1 MKNQDDA
8 ILEVLQGE
16 KIDRWPAPR
25 IIKIFIAST
34 KTDFIEERRLLLEN
48 VGPDLQTF
56 YDSQQIEVELVDVHF
71 GASKKDVLNPELFNA
86 SINEI
91 KHCYKLSKGCFS
103 LFLIGNKYQPY
114 ILPYRIKLDDFNV
127 IYESAKNTGTKYD
140 LLKMWYVKVDE
151 YYVLKDLREVN
162 ENDLEEAT
170 KEITYILS
178 KTIPH
183 LPDDIQQKLEN
194 FLQSELEQK
203 FSFAKDLHSDARE
216 QIVCAIRTLSNI
228 VGSDENYQ
236 DVIEERHKI
245 TNECER
251 QLQQFIGKV
260 ERTIPSENRCY
271 FTVPWKNGGVNTDD
285 SEHEAYLDKFKS
297 QMLSTI
303 KRLIDKYLQE
313 KPELKSRKKI
323 VQENFEENI
332 SHLTHCFDQ
341 QNHSHSKENLDII
354 SQIEKA
360 VQNNVDKK
368 HSPIIIYGNHFSG
381 KTDTLHALYEKFTSW
396 FPCKLFRIVRYAS
409 ATPRSSYN
417 LEMLRILCQQISIAL
432 KLPEGFLPKDAS
444 FDLLYLNNWF
454 QKLLKLF
461 EERNQVLL
469 IFIDDLHRLNILDS
483 DLVSG
488 MSWFPNSLP
497 KNVYIVCTTSLRI
510 DALHFNLTQKE
521 TYKNSDSY
529 FELPSND
536 GDEDQLKLE
545 FDNLEECFGCS
556 AVSRLCSL
564 ITCSEYGLT
573 EIELLEILMP
583 TSNSEA
589 VISTDNS
596 NFNFAYFYAICIR
609 MDKLLRKKYLSGKIL
624 FEWSHAFIK
633 EFCSKRYLSNQE
645 SVKNIHTEISN
656 MFFSEFIS
664 EELAKTETENESLPS
679 SEKRCSIESTIHSDV
694 TYTTRHI
701 EEAWI
706 HLLKS
711 GDIQRLKS
719 LILCNFDFLLAAI
732 QTTSVSYI
740 RCVLEHN
747 RCYILDREIELIYY
761 TIRKAGE
768 VLTRDT
774 FQLGT
779 QVISWLRPVSQQG
792 GLMANIVTS
801 AMAWCDGF
809 SLPLLVPMTD
819 WLQPPLP
826 SQSRTMVIPSVRLIE
841 ATPNG
846 QHVVC
851 VTDCDPQLWHIMS
864 NRLVHTFKG
873 HSGKILC
880 LTVTK
885 QSQYLLTGSEDISI
899 IVWNLKTLTIHL
911 KIVEHIAPVLSITSA
926 LNNSLIVSGGEDSSI
941 IMTSLST
948 GKLVMKFDH
957 HRGPVTSVKVTSA
970 GDVLVSA
977 SQDGIA
983 CLWSLESFT
992 LLNCIS
998 LNSPVLMTDVS
1009 ADSVFL
1015 LAACADNS
1023 LCLRTLATGTE
1034 LHRFSS
1040 HKSKVTS
1047 ICLTQDSCRAVVGCS
1062 DSKVYIYDVHSGKL
1076 TKTLTGLPAEVAAV
1090 QITEKDDFLLT
1101 AGGNRVFFYPFRSA
1115 DTNVPLVHCNR
1126 KSPHNLKPHDG
1137 QVTCIDI
1144 SRDGQLAVSG
1154 STDNLVNV
1162 WQLNSHGLLFT
1173 LDDHTATVTSVCF
1186 APNCLFVVSGSEDKT
1201 IKIWGLTLGTLVS
1214 TFTRHQSPILTV
1226 YVMMDSSRV
1235 ISSDQND
1242 IVNIWL
1248 ADNGQLLQS
1257 YSRPSLLT
1265 RVTNNMKYV
1274 LSTNCD
1280 NSLKIW
1286 SIVRDEEK
1294 YTVSHSEA
1302 ITCFVL
1308 SMDSQ
1313 FVITGSK
1320 DMSLKVWQVAG
1331 GKLSQVLIGHTDAV
1345 TCVAV
1350 SVSNKTQVISG
1361 SKDAVLIVWDINT
1374 GADLHVLSAHLNA
1387 ITCVKLSGDG
1397 TIAVSGSEDES
1408 MIIWDVVRG
1417 LQLTSLQVHHPIVG
1431 LEPTSDFSRIFLL
1444 LKDTQYTPIV
1454 CLHNTP
1460 AKYVKLPTYCA
1471 PDKDIIE
1478 NPKPLPKRQMRRL
1491 LKKEVSLDTYTWQKK
1506 YAHLTSNLVIPAV
1519 DERFKRRFSVSA
1531 SMEEISKIPQN
1542 KDSQESNLPNKQG
1555 SLAQSQHFDQLEAL
1569 WNKRSPPRR
1578 RLHQS
1583 LSKQSSLAQSQIDS
1597 SDEERELEDVC

>member
-873 HSGKILC
+873 
-880 LTVTK
+880 
-885 QSQYLLTGSEDISI
+885 
-899 IVWNLKTLTIHL
+899 
-911 KIVEHIAPVLSITSA
+911 
-926 LNNSLIVSGGEDSSI
+926 
-941 IMTSLST
+941 
-948 GKLVMKFDH
+948 
-957 HRGPVTSVKVTSA
+957 
-970 GDVLVSA
+970 
-977 SQDGIA
+977 
-983 CLWSLESFT
+983 
-992 LLNCIS
+992 NCIYYP
-998 LNSPVLMTDVS
+998 L
-1009 ADSVFL
+1009 
-1015 LAACADNS
+1015 
-1023 LCLRTLATGTE
+1023 
-1034 LHRFSS
+1034 
-1040 HKSKVTS
+1040 VTS